1 KIKVLIFFDIG
12 GSMDDHIRTCEELF
26 SAATAEFKHM
36 EYFYFHN
43 FLYEG
48 VWKDNYRRHTDK
60 LPTTEV
66 INTYGPDYKIVIVGD
81 ATMSPYEIVYPG
93 GSVEHWNEE
102 SGQVWLERLI
112 AQYKHAVWLN
122 PVPERHW
129 DYTPSVQMTHQLME
143 GRMYGLTLD
152 GLDKAMRELNR

>member
-1 KIKVLIFFDIG
+1 
-12 GSMDDHIRTCEELF
+12 
-26 SAATAEFKHM
+26 AEFKHM

-48 VWKDNYRRHTDK
+48 VWKDNYRRHSDK
-60 LPTTEV
+60 LSTSEV
-66 INTYGPDYKIVIVGD
+66 INTYGPDYKVVIVGD